1 MPDDSMPDDTTIRVA
16 VTGINTGK
24 LAEVVHDLR
33 TSLSHVVK
41 LNFTDTVNTCDV
53 YLELSD
59 DAFVDETLAKLA
71 EKNYKCSRVPRS
83 PDDLGALMQRYYG
96 FEKFIPSTKAAE
108 FSDAFSASIALED
121 LLKSTN
127 IGASFKDLTETTP
140 DLEGSFLEEITASFQ
155 PALEADSKHVFIR
168 VTPPGLSL
176 EDTEG
181 LLGRSG
187 YLVKLVNSGPR
198 FAKATFVDEVIA
210 GKALEFVRNNTN
222 LVANFFRFNDRYYPN
237 EQDYEGA
244 GKRQTVYKKSSFT
257 HINPR
262 GFIPRPATPDF
273 GSTGYPEAAPAAI
286 PDATLRRSN
295 SMGAKE
301 PPSHKEWPGVRLT
314 TACLGSLMLNP
325 LVLFG
330 REPGFLRLLLENDQ
344 SCVALFETEA
354 EAAIAAS
361 HLSRLIL
368 KPRSVDGPGPVSQVN
383 RTMPHIN
390 KGRDSDPTDVVRVSL
405 EDGVDEKLVE
415 LLVATSDGFQKCS
428 KDRMGGIIA
437 QFSSI
442 SRAKKA
448 LEELRTN
455 TNLTADFADNL
466 TSSRKPADVAGHGAS
481 ESDNWSTSRHGHR
494 RESFNQPHS
503 AGGGSWRGG
512 YRESHSYRGN
522 NGDEYGHVGGGS
534 GWNRRGQ
541 GYRGGGRGRG
551 GGFHKPITPEPRLEV
566 NIE

>member
-1 MPDDSMPDDTTIRVA
+1 V
-16 VTGINTGK
+16 N
-24 LAEVVHDLR
+24 ER
-33 TSLSHVVK
+33 TALSA
-41 LNFTDTVNTCDV
+41 NF
-53 YLELSD
+53 
-59 DAFVDETLAKLA
+59 A
-71 EKNYKCSRVPRS
+71 RPRRND
-83 PDDLGALMQRYYG
+83 PV
-96 FEKFIPSTKAAE
+96 
-108 FSDAFSASIALED
+108 
-121 LLKSTN
+121 
-127 IGASFKDLTETTP
+127 
-140 DLEGSFLEEITASFQ
+140 Q

-168 VTPPGLSL
+168 ITPPGLSL

-198 FAKATFVDEVIA
+198 FAKATFVDEVRA
-210 GKALEFVRNNTN
+210 GKALEFVRNYTN
-222 LVANFFRFNDRYYPN
+222 LVANFFRFSDRLNSN
-237 EQDYEGA
+237 EQDYDST
-244 GKRQTVYKKSSFT
+244 GKRKMVYKKSSFT

-301 PPSHKEWPGVRLT
+301 PPSQKEWPGVRLT
-314 TACLGSLMLNP
+314 TVCLGSSLMLNP

-354 EAAIAAS
+354 EASIASS
-361 HLSRLIL
+361 HLSRMIL
-368 KPRSVDGPGPVSQVN
+368 KPRTDDGPGPVTQVN
-383 RTMPHIN
+383 RTMPHIS
-390 KGRDSDPTDVVRVSL
+390 KGRDSDPTDVVRISPKA
-405 EDGVDEKLVE
+405 GVDEKLVE
-415 LLVATSDGFQKCS
+415 LLVAACDGFQSCN
-428 KDRMGGIIA
+428 KDRTGNIIA

-455 TNLTADFADNL
+455 TSLTADFADS
-466 TSSRKPADVAGHGAS
+466 TISEKSADVTGQGSS
-481 ESDNWSTSRHGHR
+481 ESDSWSTSRHGQR
-494 RESFNQPHS
+494 RESFNQPRY
-503 AGGGSWRGG
+503 AGRGSWRGG

-522 NGDEYGHVGGGS
+522 NGDEYGNVGGSS
-534 GWNRRGQ
+534 GWSRRGQ

-551 GGFHKPITPEPRLEV
+551 GGFHKPMNPEPQVEV
-566 NIE
+566 NAE